1 MLDGVPLYNDL
12 TLVSESVEC
21 LKGKRGTGKG
31 VHESKVD
38 YEC

>member
-1 MLDGVPLYNDL
+1 MEFLY
-12 TLVSESVEC
+12 VMICESVEC
-21 LKGKRGTGKG
+21 LKGKGGTGKG